1 MFVAAWKKPLLL
13 YSVCDVCMSMLAVM
27 IAPLIGIMLALFGAG
42 GGMLTVP
49 LLNHGCGMPL
59 KSAVAASLWIVAAV
73 SLVALFRQ
81 RAWHQLQIKLLAFFI
96 AGGGIGSWLGA
107 HLGLLVSDGIQGA
120 IFGLLVWFVAWWM
133 RYRKKPLS
141 VELPAQPCRCLVTL
155 LTGVLLGIVT
165 GMLGV
170 GGGFMMVPAL
180 LWLGISD
187 YKIAISHSLV
197 LIIINAI
204 IAGMTYFGH
213 VEMSWQPV
221 LWIAGLAA
229 MGTVIGSFFMHRIA
243 STHLQSIFS
252 LFLIL
257 IGAVMLSDA
266 IDHII

>member
-1 MFVAAWKKPLLL
+1 MFMAVWKKPLLL
-13 YSVCDVCMSMLAVM
+13 YVVCDISMSILAVM

-49 LLNHGCGMPL
+49 LLNHVCDMPL

-96 AGGGIGSWLGA
+96 AGGGMGSWLGA
-107 HLGLLVSDGIQGA
+107 HLGLIVSDALQGTV
-120 IFGLLVWFVAWWM
+120 FGLLVWFVAWWM
-133 RYRKKPLS
+133 RYRKKPLPLES
-141 VELPAQPCRCLVTL
+141 PVQPCRCLVTL

-187 YKIAISHSLV
+187 YKIAVSHSLV
-197 LIIINAI
+197 LIIINAV

-213 VEMSWQPV
+213 VEMAWQPV

-229 MGTVIGSFFMHRIA
+229 MGTVLGSIFA
-243 STHLQSIFS
+243 SRVSSVRLQSTFS
-252 LFLIL
+252 LFLVL
-257 IGAVMLSDA
+257 IGAVMLFDA
-266 IDHII
+266 ATH